1 MKSERAKGFISGVIT
16 ASLVISL
23 IGAAGAAVGQKM
35 LKADYTNIKISVDGT
50 VILPTDAS
58 GAYVEPFAVNG
69 TTYLPVRAVANAVGY
84 DVDWDQ
90 STKTVLLF
98 NDALDSNVSIDNLY
112 AMQACAYFMQITD
125 RLHIFTS
132 AYLANYPSPLHTKDN
147 MIALLNNY
155 LGDYID
161 RVGLITESLDP
172 TAPYFP
178 YFESTVS
185 HMQQQIDAI
194 TNMANYVESDY
205 TKFKS
210 YGMNETSY
218 WTKVVSDIENA
229 ISAIN

>member
-90 STKTVLLF
+90 STKTVLLTSSGEDLYYTDECYPDF
-98 NDALDSNVSIDNLY
+98 SVPTLDNIVGFDSYVDLYALDSGDSIAYYYDMLKFDFPDDANPFTEYFNLLKDYGYVQLQSVDNVTYFDNSKNGVTV
-112 AMQACAYFMQITD
+112 AM
-125 RLHIFTS
+125 
-132 AYLANYPSPLHTKDN
+132 
-147 MIALLNNY
+147 
-155 LGDYID
+155 YID
-161 RVGLITESLDP
+161 ETTD
-172 TAPYFP
+172 YF
-178 YFESTVS
+178 VVLV
-185 HMQQQIDAI
+185 
-194 TNMANYVESDY
+194 MALSDSERK
-205 TKFKS
+205 TLPPQ
-210 YGMNETSY
+210 
-218 WTKVVSDIENA
+218 A
-229 ISAIN
+229 